1 MEVKDINLTQEQL
14 KKTLN
19 VSLKVLETAGDPIVV
34 GEAKKIEGVVDQ
46 LIAVS
51 NKEHSTV
58 LDHIESAKSFD
69 KSLVTKYGLTAARI
83 IEFGMVALIAI
94 KYLYLG

>member
-1 MEVKDINLTQEQL
+1 MDVKNINMDQEQL
-14 KKTLN
+14 KKTLE

-51 NKEHSTV
+51 SKKQSAV

-69 KSLVTKYGLTAARI
+69 QSLVSKYGLVTARV
-83 IEFGMVALIAI
+83 IEFGLVAIMAV